1 MKALGLHLLLLAYH
15 EGSLFFWDL
24 LDIGHPAVESQRSNF
39 RNFNGED
46 IECFNRKLSQATICT
61 SSRKSNVWFS
71 SIICHD

>member
-1 MKALGLHLLLLAYH
+1 MKALGLHLFLAYHH

-61 SSRKSNVWFS
+61 SSRSHGWFS